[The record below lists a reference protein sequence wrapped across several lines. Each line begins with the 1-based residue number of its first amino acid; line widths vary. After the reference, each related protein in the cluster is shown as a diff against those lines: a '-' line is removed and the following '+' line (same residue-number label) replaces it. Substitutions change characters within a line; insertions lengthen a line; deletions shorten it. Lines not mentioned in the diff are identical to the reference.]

1 MRGSPPKLVL
11 LDGNGLVYRA
21 FYALPYFTTSDGR
34 PTNAVYGFTNM
45 LLKVLEEER
54 PTHLAV
60 AFDRPA
66 PTFRHEDFA
75 AYKATRPVMPDDLR
89 SQMRLVKEVV
99 DAFGVVSFEVEGY
112 EADDVIATLVR
123 QAEGAGFR
131 VVVVTGDLDLLQVA
145 SDRTTVVVTSRGISE
160 TTAYDR
166 EAVRRRFGLEPEQL
180 PDFKALRGDPT
191 DNLPGVPGVG
201 EKTAAEL
208 VRQFGSVEAL
218 LDRLDQAPPKLQA
231 RLRDHAGLVLQN
243 KRLATVVRD
252 VPVAADWKALEVRPY
267 QRDRVVELFRD
278 LEFKSL
284 LERLGVGAV
293 HERGRYER
301 AGPEAWERFRSVREV
316 AVSLDA
322 TGKPM
327 EGAIRGVALSDRPG
341 HAVYVA
347 VQDGFPQTV
356 AALLESDHIRKISQ
370 DAKADLVRLRRAGL
384 VPRGFDFDV
393 GIASYV
399 LNPGRRSH
407 DLATVAWEQIGW
419 RLAEP
424 EGDLLNGR
432 EAWERRCEEADAL
445 QRVAPRLR
453 AALREREVEGV
464 YRDIEMPLV
473 PVLADMEM
481 AGVAVDVPYLQDLAQ
496 ELRARLE
503 VLAAEV
509 YGLAGMEFNLSSPK
523 QLAFVLFEKLG
534 LPPLKKTKTGYS
546 TDADVLETLALH
558 HPVVAKILQHRELAK
573 LLSTYVEVLPRL
585 VHPQTGRV
593 HTTFNQT
600 VAATGRLSSQDPNL
614 QNIPI
619 RTEEGRRIRRAFVA
633 PRGRV
638 LLSADYNQIEL
649 RLLAHI
655 SGDPA
660 LQEVFRTGR
669 DIHAEVAAE
678 VFGLSRDQ
686 LTPELR
692 RRAKAINFG
701 IAYGIS
707 GFGLS
712 QQIGSTPAEADAYIQ
727 RYFARY
733 PGVREYVRRTVEQ
746 ARRTGYV
753 STLLGRRRYLTDL
766 HSRNR
771 VVREAAERVAINTP
785 IQGSQADLI
794 KLAMIRI
801 HREVLPR
808 FPGALMILQVHDE
821 LVFEL
826 DPDQARPLGYQV
838 AEVMANVLP
847 LSVPI
852 QVELRVG
859 PNWNDLEHLG
869 TVSSTVPAAGGAP
882 T

>member
-1 MRGSPPKLVL
+1 MV

-21 FYALPYFTTSDGR
+21 FYALPYFTTADGR

-54 PTHLAV
+54 PTHVAV

-66 PTFRHEDFA
+66 PTFRHEGYA
-75 AYKATRPVMPDDLR
+75 AYKATRPTMPDDLR
-89 SQMRLVKEVV
+89 PQMQLVKEVV
-99 DAFGVVSFEVEGY
+99 EAFRIPTFEVEGY
-112 EADDVIATLVR
+112 EADDVLATLVR
-123 QAEGAGFR
+123 LAEAAGFR

-160 TTAYDR
+160 TVAYDR

-208 VRQFGSVEAL
+208 VRRFGSVDAL
-218 LDRLDQAPPKLQA
+218 LERLPEAPAKLQA
-231 RLRDHAGLVLQN
+231 RLRECAELVRQN
-243 KRLATVVRD
+243 KHLATAVRD
-252 VPVAADWKALEVRPY
+252 VPLSVDWEALRVRPY
-267 QRDRVVELFRD
+267 DRDRVVGLFRE

-293 HERGRYER
+293 HERGRYRQVDPQALEPFR
-301 AGPEAWERFRSVREV
+301 AARQL

-322 TGKPM
+322 EGKPM
-327 EGAIRGVALSDRPG
+327 EGRVRGVALSDRPG
-341 HAVYVA
+341 EAVYVP
-347 VQDGFPQTV
+347 VDGAFPEGLV
-356 AALLESDHIRKISQ
+356 SLLESEEVDKVSQ

-384 VPRGFDFDV
+384 QPRGFRFDT
-393 GIASYV
+393 GLASYL

-419 RLAEP
+419 QLEP
-424 EGDLLNGR
+424 QEGLWEAR
-432 EAWERRCEEADAL
+432 EPWERRCEEADAL
-445 QRVAPRLR
+445 QRVTPLLR
-453 AALREREVEGV
+453 RGLQERQVEEVF
-464 YRDIEMPLV
+464 RRIEMPLV

-481 AGVAVDVPYLQDLAQ
+481 AGVAVDVPYLHQLAE
-496 ELRARLE
+496 ELRARLDALSSE
-503 VLAAEV
+503 I
-509 YGLAGMEFNLSSPK
+509 YGLAGLEFNLSSPK
-523 QLAFVLFEKLG
+523 QLAFVLFDKLG

-546 TDADVLETLALH
+546 TDADVLEALAPH

-573 LLSTYVEVLPRL
+573 LLSTYVDVLPRL
-585 VHPQTGRV
+585 VHPETRRV

-614 QNIPI
+614 QNIPV
-619 RTEEGRRIRRAFVA
+619 RTEEGRRIRRAFIA
-633 PRGRV
+633 PPGRV
-638 LLSADYNQIEL
+638 LVSADYNQIEL

-660 LQEVFRTGR
+660 LQEVFRAGR

-678 VFGLSRDQ
+678 VFGLPREA
-686 LTPELR
+686 LTPEQR

-712 QQIGSTPAEADAYIQ
+712 QQIGSTPQEADAYIE

-753 STLLGRRRYLTDL
+753 STLFGRRRYLQDL

-801 HREVLPR
+801 HEQVLPR

-821 LVFEL
+821 LVFEV
-826 DPDQARPLGYQV
+826 DPGQAEALGREA
-838 AEVMANVLP
+838 AEVMAHALP
-847 LSVPI
+847 LSVPVV
-852 QVELRVG
+852 VELRVG
-859 PNWNDLEHLG
+859 PNWRDLEHLR
-869 TVSSTVPAAGGAP
+869 TVSSTVPARGGAP
-882 T
+882 A

>member
-1 MRGSPPKLVL
+1 VGAVEPRKLVL

-45 LLKVLEEER
+45 LLKVREEET

-75 AYKATRPVMPDDLR
+75 AYKATRPTMPDDLR
-89 SQMRLVKEVV
+89 PQMRWVREVV
-99 DAFGVVSFEVEGY
+99 DAFRIPAFEVEGY
-112 EADDVIATLVR
+112 EADDVIATLASR
-123 QAEGAGFR
+123 AEQDGFR
-131 VVVVTGDLDLLQVA
+131 VVVVTGDLDLLQIA
-145 SDRTTVVVTSRGISE
+145 SDRTTVVVTSRGITE

-166 EAVRRRFGLEPEQL
+166 DAVRRRFGIEPEQL

-201 EKTAAEL
+201 DKTAAEL
-208 VRQFGSVEAL
+208 VRRFGTVESL
-218 LDRLDQAPPKLQA
+218 LERVQEAPPKLQA
-231 RLRDHAGLVLQN
+231 RLREHAEVVLQN

-252 VPVAADWKALEVRPY
+252 VPVQVHWDALRVRAY
-267 QRDRVVELFRD
+267 DRDRVVQLFQD

-293 HERGRYER
+293 HERGDYQR
-301 AGPEAWERFRSVREV
+301 ADDAPVEGYGSAEV
-316 AVSLDA
+316 AVSVDA
-322 TGKPM
+322 EGKPM
-327 EGAIRGVALSDRPG
+327 DGRIRGVALSDRPG
-341 HAVYVA
+341 RAVYVP
-347 VQDGFPQTV
+347 VGPHIPP
-356 AALLESDHIRKISQ
+356 ALASLLQSEGVRKISQ

-384 VPRGFDFDV
+384 DPRGFEFDV
-393 GIASYV
+393 GIASYL

-407 DLATVAWEQIGW
+407 DLQTVAWEQIGW
-419 RLAEP
+419 RLDGEAA
-424 EGDLLNGR
+424 DLLDAR

-453 AALREREVEGV
+453 TALREREVERV
-464 YRDIEMPLV
+464 YREIEIPLV

-481 AGVAVDVPYLQDLAQ
+481 AGVAVDVPYLQELAG

-503 VLAAEV
+503 ALAEEIYATV
-509 YGLAGMEFNLSSPK
+509 GLEFNLSSPK
-523 QLAFVLFEKLG
+523 QLGFVLFEKLG
-534 LPPLKKTKTGYS
+534 LPPLKRTKTGYS
-546 TDADVLETLALH
+546 TDADVLETLAAH

-619 RTEEGRRIRRAFVA
+619 RTEEGRRIRRAFIA
-633 PRGRV
+633 PPGRV

-660 LQEVFRTGR
+660 LQEVFRAGR

-686 LTPELR
+686 LTPEQR

-712 QQIGSTPAEADAYIQ
+712 QQIGTTPAEADAYIQ

-733 PGVREYVRRTVEQ
+733 PGVREYVRRTIEQ

-801 HREVLPR
+801 HRDVLPR

-821 LVFEL
+821 LVFEV
-826 DPDQARPLGYQV
+826 DPDQAEALGRQ
-838 AEVMANVLP
+838 AGEVMAHALP

-859 PNWNDLEHLG
+859 PNWNDLEQLG
-869 TVSSTVPAAGGAP
+869 TVSSGVAAAGGAP
-882 T
+882 A